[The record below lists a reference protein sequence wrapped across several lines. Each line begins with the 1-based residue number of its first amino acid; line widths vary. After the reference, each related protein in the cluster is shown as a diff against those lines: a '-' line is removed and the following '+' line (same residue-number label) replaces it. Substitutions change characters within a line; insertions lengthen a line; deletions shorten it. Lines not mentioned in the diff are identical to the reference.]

1 MSEERLQMHKA
12 MQAGVTPFAVT
23 TFRNRERVFGIKID
37 DRRRHVYV
45 IGKTGMGK
53 TTLIENMVYSDI
65 IAGHGVC
72 YVDPHGDTAEKMLG
86 WIPSNRIN
94 DVIYFNPSDINFP
107 ISFNVLEKV
116 APEYRH
122 LISSGLI
129 GVFKK
134 QWADSWGPRL
144 EYILRNAILALL
156 EYPDSTLLGINRIL
170 VDKVYRKKVVDKVQ
184 DPVVRSFWL
193 DEFTKWNDRVLQE
206 VISPI
211 QNKVGQFL
219 STALIR
225 NIVGQ
230 VRSSIDLRKVMDE
243 GKILILNLSKGRIG
257 EDASALLGA
266 MMVTKIQLS
275 AMSRV
280 DIQEDIRKDFYLYVD
295 EFQNFATDSFANILS
310 EARKYRLNLIIAHQ
324 YIEQL
329 GEVVKPAVF
338 GNVGTIICF
347 RVGAEDAEFLE
358 NEFAP
363 NILPEDLV
371 NLPKYNFYTK
381 LMIDGVT
388 SEPFS
393 AKGLP
398 PVYGESLGNEEKA
411 IRASR
416 ERYTKPRDVVEDK
429 IMRWSSGNKAE
440 AKLTD
445 KDRESGVTVDVFA
458 KRQEGRREERPIGK
472 KNEEE
477 MSKSSTGPKYQALCY
492 NCGNEVEVPF
502 KPDNV
507 RPVYCKDCLKKARRG
522 DIKMSSF
529 AKASEDIKKVEKPP
543 VSLVEIKK
551 QTVDF
556 GGKPIKEGQNGRKEQ
571 KGEEGQQKDEAW
583 KKEIVKPWEIKAN
596 PTEKPDKPEIK
607 KDEKKVEKPRVMAES
622 KPVIKAEIKPM
633 AKPKEIFKPEIKA
646 LKVQE
651 VKAEPAKPIL
661 EKPEKAKI
669 ETPKIKVEIKP
680 VEKPKEIKMPEI
692 KNEAI
697 KPSFASTSATS
708 YASADAKAMADKKAT
723 EVRKAMVDKKARE
736 DMEKKPTLENKVEKP
751 KEPVKESEIKVVKPE
766 LTIDKSKEVK
776 KEPEVKIVKK
786 EELPKKEKMPSV
798 DLLGDAKKVNEG
810 ETVEL

>member
-12 MQAGVTPFAVT
+12 LQAGVTPFAVT
-23 TFRNRERVFGIKID
+23 TYRNRERVFGIKVD

-65 IAGHGVC
+65 VAGHGVC

-116 APEYRH
+116 SPEYRH

-170 VDKVYRKKVVDKVQ
+170 VDKVYRKKVVDRVQ
-184 DPVVRSFWL
+184 DPVVRSFWI

-219 STALIR
+219 STSLIR

-230 VRSSIDLRKVMDE
+230 VKSTIDLRKVMDE

-266 MMVTKIQLS
+266 MMVTKIQLA

-280 DIQEDIRKDFYLYVD
+280 DIQEEVRNDFYLYVD

-338 GNVGTIICF
+338 GNVGTLICF

-371 NLPKYNFYTK
+371 NLPKYHFYTK

-398 PVYGESLGNEEKA
+398 PVWGETLGNEEKA

-429 IMRWSSGNKAE
+429 IMRWSSGNKDAL
-440 AKLTD
+440 KLTS
-445 KDRESGVTVDVFA
+445 KDREAGVTVDVFA
-458 KRQEGRREERPIGK
+458 KRQEGRREEQGSRSEFRREEGQGARPMERGQTRPQTATQQI
-472 KNEEE
+472 
-477 MSKSSTGPKYQALCY
+477 YQANCY

-502 KPDNV
+502 KPDNI

-522 DIKMSSF
+522 EIRMKQPA
-529 AKASEDIKKVEKPP
+529 AKQDVVEEKKVQPP
-543 VSLVEIKK
+543 VSFAEIKK

-556 GGKPIKEGQNGRKEQ
+556 KAKPMKETPSFVSAAATSYAKATEVMKATEAVEKKIQAEAPIKAVPVKETVKEPSFAKATDGRQ
-571 KGEEGQQKDEAW
+571 KGEEANGKEAW
-583 KKEIVKPWEIKAN
+583 KKEIVRPWEIKAA
-596 PTEKPDKPEIK
+596 PMEKPIKPEIK
-607 KDEKKVEKPRVMAES
+607 KEETKIER
-622 KPVIKAEIKPM
+622 
-633 AKPKEIFKPEIKA
+633 
-646 LKVQE
+646 LK
-651 VKAEPAKPIL
+651 VKAEPKPL
-661 EKPEKAKI
+661 
-669 ETPKIKVEIKP
+669 
-680 VEKPKEIKMPEI
+680 EKPKEIK
-692 KNEAI
+692 
-697 KPSFASTSATS
+697 PSFA
-708 YASADAKAMADKKAT
+708 KAT
-723 EVRKAMVDKKARE
+723 ADRTEG
-736 DMEKKPTLENKVEKP
+736 MEKKSTLEIKAEKP
-751 KEPVKESEIKVVKPE
+751 KEVVKKPEIKVVKPE
-766 LTIDKSKEVK
+766 PVKEFK
-776 KEPEVKIVKK
+776 KPETVIEKPK
-786 EELPKKEKMPSV
+786 EE
-798 DLLGDAKKVNEG
+798 KKVEPPKPKMASVNLLAEDDSKTINEG
-810 ETVEL
+810 DVVEF